1 MNVCISNLFFF
12 EFLLI
17 LKSNN
22 GHIGQSNP
30 IYDHFFQYLSLSRW
44 SLLER
49 CRYSLWVIFS
59 ILSYWRTRVNTP
71 AEKSLLR
78 FCSLS
83 LALFHLYDKW
93 NCFIPIFLPL
103 MHRGYA
109 LRYFSKVRTNSY
121 VCMKTFTESFALFH
135 KSTCITYLRM
145 CARVLVP
152 VLILLL

>member
-30 IYDHFFQYLSLSRW
+30 IYDHFFQYLRLSRW

-83 LALFHLYDKW
+83 LSLSSICMTNEIVLFQFFFRLCTVGMLSD
-93 NCFIPIFLPL
+93 IFLK
-103 MHRGYA
+103 YA
-109 LRYFSKVRTNSY
+109 QTHMYVWKHLLNRLLFFINRLVLRIY
-121 VCMKTFTESFALFH
+121 VCV
-135 KSTCITYLRM
+135 
-145 CARVLVP
+145 RVCSCP
-152 VLILLL
+152 C